1 MDLWLT
7 TASCSPSCTRVDYP
21 DHPVT
26 AARSAHNQLSE
37 ARAHRRFVWT
47 LSTRPATTIVSVQE
61 TGFQIQ
67 MLGCKKFPG
76 HYFELFC
83 FAKFEKPDIL
93 LPVYPDDSG
102 KELATVLSYLTGRS
116 LSREEIWTAMELP
129 RSTYYDQ
136 LDKGTL
142 ITADNLRVA
151 AANLGINRAELLTR
165 YRFIRPEEVTAL
177 AEEIR
182 GGALLPHGSANG
194 HVKVAAHPTTKIAE
208 WRPRHDA
215 PPL

>member
-1 MDLWLT
+1 M
-7 TASCSPSCTRVDYP
+7 RMV
-21 DHPVT
+21 
-26 AARSAHNQLSE
+26 SE
-37 ARAHRRFVWT
+37 ALDNRHLTRF
-47 LSTRPATTIVSVQE
+47 
-61 TGFQIQ
+61 GFR
-67 MLGCKKFPG
+67 KA
-76 HYFELFC
+76 EN
-83 FAKFEKPDIL
+83 PDIL
-93 LPVYPDDSG
+93 FPVYPDDSG
-102 KELATVLSYLTGRS
+102 KELATVLSYLAGRS
-116 LSREEIWTAMELP
+116 LSREEIWTAMQLP

-165 YRFIRPEEVTAL
+165 YRFIDPEEVTAL

-182 GGALLPHGSANG
+182 GGAAGLQVATAGP
-194 HVKVAAHPTTKIAE
+194 VKTAQPTKLAE

>member
-1 MDLWLT
+1 MVSAWLID
-7 TASCSPSCTRVDYP
+7 PKFGPFWIREP
-21 DHPVT
+21 II
-26 AARSAHNQLSE
+26 
-37 ARAHRRFVWT
+37 WI
-47 LSTRPATTIVSVQE
+47 IVS
-61 TGFQIQ
+61 
-67 MLGCKKFPG
+67 L
-76 HYFELFC
+76 
-83 FAKFEKPDIL
+83 
-93 LPVYPDDSG
+93 VYPDDSG
-102 KELATVLSYLTGRS
+102 KELATVLSYLAGRS

-165 YRFIRPEEVTAL
+165 YRFIDPEEITAL

-182 GGALLPHGSANG
+182 GGISMTQASGNG
-194 HVKVAAHPTTKIAE
+194 GVKTAAHPTKIAE
-208 WRPRHDA
+208 WRPRQDA

>member
-1 MDLWLT
+1 MK
-7 TASCSPSCTRVDYP
+7 
-21 DHPVT
+21 
-26 AARSAHNQLSE
+26 
-37 ARAHRRFVWT
+37 
-47 LSTRPATTIVSVQE
+47 
-61 TGFQIQ
+61 
-67 MLGCKKFPG
+67 MPG
-76 HYFELFC
+76 IWIILF
-83 FAKFEKPDIL
+83 
-93 LPVYPDDSG
+93 PVYPDDSG
-102 KELATVLSYLTGRS
+102 KELATVLSYLAGRS

-165 YRFIRPEEVTAL
+165 YRFIDPEEITAL

-182 GGALLPHGSANG
+182 GGTLMPHGSTATQLKS
-194 HVKVAAHPTTKIAE
+194 VQPTKIAE

>member
-1 MDLWLT
+1 M
-7 TASCSPSCTRVDYP
+7 
-21 DHPVT
+21 
-26 AARSAHNQLSE
+26 
-37 ARAHRRFVWT
+37 
-47 LSTRPATTIVSVQE
+47 
-61 TGFQIQ
+61 
-67 MLGCKKFPG
+67 
-76 HYFELFC
+76 
-83 FAKFEKPDIL
+83 
-93 LPVYPDDSG
+93 YPDDSG
-102 KELATVLSYLTGRS
+102 KELATVLSYLAGRS

-165 YRFIRPEEVTAL
+165 YRFIDPEEVTAL

-182 GGALLPHGSANG
+182 GGASMSHASGGGAL
-194 HVKVAAHPTTKIAE
+194 KTVAQPTKIIE
-208 WRPRHDA
+208 WRPRQDA

>member
-1 MDLWLT
+1 L
-7 TASCSPSCTRVDYP
+7 
-21 DHPVT
+21 
-26 AARSAHNQLSE
+26 AHFGAES
-37 ARAHRRFVWT
+37 RK
-47 LSTRPATTIVSVQE
+47 
-61 TGFQIQ
+61 TG
-67 MLGCKKFPG
+67 
-76 HYFELFC
+76 YV
-83 FAKFEKPDIL
+83 A
-93 LPVYPDDSG
+93 PVYPDDSG

-142 ITADNLRVA
+142 ITADNLRTA

-165 YRFIRPEEVTAL
+165 YRFIDPEEVTSL

-182 GGALLPHGSANG
+182 GGAQPPSALANANVKAPKKG
-194 HVKVAAHPTTKIAE
+194 AKVAQWHP
-208 WRPRHDA
+208 RSDA

>member
-1 MDLWLT
+1 M
-7 TASCSPSCTRVDYP
+7 
-21 DHPVT
+21 
-26 AARSAHNQLSE
+26 
-37 ARAHRRFVWT
+37 
-47 LSTRPATTIVSVQE
+47 
-61 TGFQIQ
+61 
-67 MLGCKKFPG
+67 
-76 HYFELFC
+76 
-83 FAKFEKPDIL
+83 
-93 LPVYPDDSG
+93 YPDDSG
-102 KELATVLSYLTGRS
+102 KELATVLSYLAGRS

-165 YRFIRPEEVTAL
+165 YRFIDPEEITAL

-182 GGALLPHGSANG
+182 GGIPVT
-194 HVKVAAHPTTKIAE
+194 HVSGNVVMKTAQPTKIAE

>member
-1 MDLWLT
+1 M
-7 TASCSPSCTRVDYP
+7 
-21 DHPVT
+21 
-26 AARSAHNQLSE
+26 
-37 ARAHRRFVWT
+37 FV
-47 LSTRPATTIVSVQE
+47 
-61 TGFQIQ
+61 
-67 MLGCKKFPG
+67 
-76 HYFELFC
+76 
-83 FAKFEKPDIL
+83 
-93 LPVYPDDSG
+93 VYPDDSG
-102 KELATVLSYLTGRS
+102 KELATVLSYLAGRS

-165 YRFIRPEEVTAL
+165 YRFIDPEEVTAL

-182 GGALLPHGSANG
+182 GSTLLHAAANG
-194 HVKVAAHPTTKIAE
+194 HVKTAVAPTKLAE
-208 WRPRHDA
+208 WRPRQDA

>member
-1 MDLWLT
+1 
-7 TASCSPSCTRVDYP
+7 
-21 DHPVT
+21 
-26 AARSAHNQLSE
+26 
-37 ARAHRRFVWT
+37 
-47 LSTRPATTIVSVQE
+47 
-61 TGFQIQ
+61 
-67 MLGCKKFPG
+67 MLGCIRFPA
-76 HYFELFC
+76 HYFEGFC
-83 FAKFEKPDIL
+83 FQKFEKPDML
-93 LPVYPDDSG
+93 LAVYPDDSG

-165 YRFIRPEEVTAL
+165 YRFIEPEEVTAL
-177 AEEIR
+177 AEQIR
-182 GGALLPHGSANG
+182 GGTPLLHGSANG
-194 HVKVAAHPTTKIAE
+194 QLKTAPHPTRIAE
-208 WRPRHDA
+208 WRLRQDA

>member
-1 MDLWLT
+1 M
-7 TASCSPSCTRVDYP
+7 
-21 DHPVT
+21 
-26 AARSAHNQLSE
+26 
-37 ARAHRRFVWT
+37 
-47 LSTRPATTIVSVQE
+47 
-61 TGFQIQ
+61 
-67 MLGCKKFPG
+67 
-76 HYFELFC
+76 
-83 FAKFEKPDIL
+83 
-93 LPVYPDDSG
+93 YPDDSG
-102 KELATVLSYLTGRS
+102 KELATVLSYLAGRS

-165 YRFIRPEEVTAL
+165 YRFIDPDEVTAL

-182 GGALLPHGSANG
+182 GATPLHAAAASGN
-194 HVKVAAHPTTKIAE
+194 VKTLTQPTKIAE

>member
-1 MDLWLT
+1 MSNLLD
-7 TASCSPSCTRVDYP
+7 S
-21 DHPVT
+21 
-26 AARSAHNQLSE
+26 RSADSDSLGFSRVN
-37 ARAHRRFVWT
+37 T
-47 LSTRPATTIVSVQE
+47 LGVSCVLDWKAE
-61 TGFQIQ
+61 N
-67 MLGCKKFPG
+67 L
-76 HYFELFC
+76 
-83 FAKFEKPDIL
+83 DIL
-93 LPVYPDDSG
+93 FSVYPDDSG
-102 KELATVLSYLTGRS
+102 KELATVLSYLAGRS

-165 YRFIRPEEVTAL
+165 YRFIQPEEVTAL

-182 GGALLPHGSANG
+182 GGLTVPHASANG
-194 HVKVAAHPTTKIAE
+194 NLKTAPQPTKIAE
-208 WRPRHDA
+208 WRPRQDA

>member
-1 MDLWLT
+1 
-7 TASCSPSCTRVDYP
+7 
-21 DHPVT
+21 
-26 AARSAHNQLSE
+26 
-37 ARAHRRFVWT
+37 
-47 LSTRPATTIVSVQE
+47 
-61 TGFQIQ
+61 
-67 MLGCKKFPG
+67 
-76 HYFELFC
+76 
-83 FAKFEKPDIL
+83 
-93 LPVYPDDSG
+93 
-102 KELATVLSYLTGRS
+102 
-116 LSREEIWTAMELP
+116 MELP

-165 YRFIRPEEVTAL
+165 YRFIEPEEVTAL

-182 GGALLPHGSANG
+182 G
-194 HVKVAAHPTTKIAE
+194 AAPLHAAAAGGGLKTLQQPTKIAE

>member
-1 MDLWLT
+1 MPMKWIRSDQKSRSNRYLT
-7 TASCSPSCTRVDYP
+7 
-21 DHPVT
+21 
-26 AARSAHNQLSE
+26 
-37 ARAHRRFVWT
+37 RFK
-47 LSTRPATTIVSVQE
+47 VQKADK
-61 TGFQIQ
+61 
-67 MLGCKKFPG
+67 L
-76 HYFELFC
+76 
-83 FAKFEKPDIL
+83 DIL
-93 LPVYPDDSG
+93 FLVYPDDSG
-102 KELATVLSYLTGRS
+102 KELATVLSYLAGRS

-165 YRFIRPEEVTAL
+165 YRFIDPDEVTAL

-182 GGALLPHGSANG
+182 GGAPLPHGSANG
-194 HVKVAAHPTTKIAE
+194 QLKTAVHPTRIAE
-208 WRPRHDA
+208 WRLRQDA